1 MIIRK
6 TPMDGAVVSL
16 QTPRQKEFCESEESR
31 KAADGSLSFRWY
43 ALEEGGA
50 EHSLPLP
57 VHFSWEEEGAE
68 APLYQLLV
76 SRQPDMSAPRWVI
89 TGETEYDWYNLE
101 IGATYYWCVQKD
113 GKRSSVGSFSVA
125 QILPRN
131 LKIDG
136 ISNVRDMGGY
146 RVKDGVIR
154 QGRIFRGGELELHM
168 HLTQEGAMA
177 MKELGIRTDLD
188 MRGEAVGV
196 VEHFTSEALGMQ
208 HILVPSVPYDA
219 VFAEEHRQ
227 SVRELYQV
235 FTKPENFPIYFH
247 CWGGADRGGT
257 AAFLLGAFFGMSYE
271 DLIFEYE
278 YTSLAIWGIRTRN
291 YPPFAEL
298 VRLLTALPGKDLQE
312 KARYFL
318 KHYADLTDSQLD
330 GLYDAMVE
338 KG

>member
-177 MKELGIRTDLD
+177 MKELGILTDLD

-235 FTKPENFPIYFH
+235 FTKPENFLIYFH
-247 CWGGADRGGT
+247 CWGGADRDGT